1 MWISVFAITIAISIC
16 CAVTAIVIGFR
27 EFREDAPTF
36 VG

>member
-16 CAVTAIVIGFR
+16 CAVMAIVIDSR
-27 EFREDAPTF
+27 EPREDAPTF